1 MECNRKR
8 CFDELKEHSPSLS
21 RECNMNCLKS
31 FDNRKNISVSENKK
45 KYLLHNSDGN
55 LIAVF
60 HVDGGMIQG
69 NDVLRCDNLI
79 LDVIGMKA
87 IFVELKGTDLS
98 HALVQINSTIDMLK
112 SDVAEYSKC
121 ARIVTSNRTNVPNIK
136 ANPNYIKLYKKAD
149 VKITANLLEENLN
162 NLC

>member
-8 CFDELKEHSPSLS
+8 CFDELKEHAPNIS

-31 FDNRKNISVSENKK
+31 FDNRRNISVSENKK
-45 KYLLHNSDGN
+45 KYLLHNSDEK

-79 LDVIGMKA
+79 LDVTDMKA

-98 HALVQINSTIDMLK
+98 HALVQINTTIDMLK
-112 SDVAEYSKC
+112 SDVADCSKY
-121 ARIVTSNRTNVPNIK
+121 ARIVTSNRTNVPNTK

-162 NLC
+162 SL